1 MKYILGVNGKILH
14 EFYAVEV
21 NYKYSG
27 ARHGHLTTSAAKVVR
42 HVTIE
47 VLRHTG
53 HIAVIQIT
61 GSNSA
66 VTLGLR
72 FSTLVPI
79 LIAPVWSCGI
89 HFSSA
94 PLSKLLAIVVP

>member
-72 FSTLVPI
+72 PI
-79 LIAPVWSCGI
+79 LHVGADPDRPGLVLWHS
-89 HFSSA
+89 FFLRSA
-94 PLSKLLAIVVP
+94 L